1 MGEVYCNKAG
11 VPFTVKPHKWR
22 RPHAV
27 FGVPVRRKRSDLA
40 SKTTRDR
47 QDLCHCFKYVATALG
62 VKPEKAQQL
71 PKTFLTVKGLFD
83 MFRLSWDSSESWI
96 FQGQKHSHVPKFGN
110 WEKDNIPYTTY
121 FENAR
126 KEKAG
131 MRMNP
136 NDPEENPEAFIYGRG
151 DLEGDGDSRPVQTPV
166 YVDSDKYIS
175 VEKHNILGHNPQGR
189 QKSVRS
195 ESGSDKSHS
204 DYSHPQP
211 GHRPLKSD
219 RKKGPGEGSNS
230 FSPPV
235 QGHTRQRSGSYP
247 SDETVNFLF

>member
-1 MGEVYCNKAG
+1 MA
-11 VPFTVKPHKWR
+11 
-22 RPHAV
+22 
-27 FGVPVRRKRSDLA
+27 
-40 SKTTRDR
+40 
-47 QDLCHCFKYVATALG
+47 
-62 VKPEKAQQL
+62 
-71 PKTFLTVKGLFD
+71 
-83 MFRLSWDSSESWI
+83 
-96 FQGQKHSHVPKFGN
+96 KHSHVPKFGN

-136 NDPEENPEAFIYGRG
+136 NDPEENPEAFMYGRG

-175 VEKHNILGHNPQGR
+175 VEKHNISGHNPQGR

-195 ESGSDKSHS
+195 ESGNDKSHS

-247 SDETVNFLF
+247 SDETRHHRTASVPKFGAWDETDPKSGEGFTVIFNKVKEEKQKASTTFPTVPSQAGSHSDGQRNTAASPSKSKICCCLFSRK